1 MLDLLLAFGLVF
13 VCCLRLLIWVVVRLL
28 VVLVLF
34 VMFVCF
40 GFVSGLCV
48 AGLCDFGVAFAW
60 VDACVGYGLKLL
72 N

>member
-1 MLDLLLAFGLVF
+1 MRLGWYLYA
-13 VCCLRLLIWVVVRLL
+13 CLRLLIWVVVRLL

-60 VDACVGYGLKLL
+60 VDAGVGYGLKLL